1 MSIQAINNVFAAAP
15 VDLSPSKV
23 LVLLALA
30 NRTNDFGYCW
40 PSYKKISEDT
50 RLSRR
55 QVIRILSELEESGEI
70 IVTRR
75 RKDNTNS
82 ASNMYQ
88 LHDKY
93 LTSASDATSPPSD
106 TTSPEVVTQSHQ
118 GSDTHDTRVVTSMSP
133 EPSINHHKESVSS
146 SDTLSPEL
154 AEVVQVYER
163 SFGLIDKTSRDEL
176 NDYLNDFGA
185 DGIKSAIG
193 KAKQRGKDWRYAK
206 GIFRNWANEGRGAQ
220 LPTSGKSAEQVT
232 SELKKLA
239 SSYGRSRFKIAE
251 PELKEAGLYEIANS
265 IGWTNLCTMRENDI
279 KFAVYR
285 VMQ

>member
-1 MSIQAINNVFAAAP
+1 MTLVWNTSGEHLKGSERLLMLAIADHAHDDGYAFPGIERLAIKTGISERQVMRLVQKLEEGGWLIVERNKNRVNKYHIVIDKLKQSVSDKMSPSLSGDNMTP
-15 VDLSPSKV
+15 EDLSVGDNSS
-23 LVLLALA
+23 
-30 NRTNDFGYCW
+30 R
-40 PSYKKISEDT
+40 DT
-50 RLSRR
+50 
-55 QVIRILSELEESGEI
+55 
-70 IVTRR
+70 
-75 RKDNTNS
+75 
-82 ASNMYQ
+82 
-88 LHDKY
+88 H
-93 LTSASDATSPPSD
+93 
-106 TTSPEVVTQSHQ
+106 VTQQ
-118 GSDTHDTRVVTSMSP
+118 VTSMSP
-133 EPSINHHKESVSS
+133 EPSVNHHKESVSS
-146 SDTLSPEL
+146 GDNLSPEL
-154 AEVVQVYER
+154 AEVVQAYEQ

-176 NDYLNDFGA
+176 NDYLNDFGV

-220 LPTSGKSAEQVT
+220 LPTNGKSAEQVT